1 MACVLVDVDGTL
13 FARPS
18 AERSFVAYLFRH
30 RVLGPR
36 QVLAGLAFFLR
47 WGLRY
52 GLFAA
57 HRNKAYLAGLTVS
70 TVEQLAERFV
80 RESLLERLRPSI
92 VNRLKQHH
100 EAGEPIVLITGAP
113 DFIAGPLG
121 RALGAKACRATQC
134 AQQNDVFTSDPPER
148 YPFRAEKL
156 KQAGDTE

>member
-1 MACVLVDVDGTL
+1 VSCVLIDVDGTL

-52 GLFAA
+52 GLFAP
-57 HRNKAYLAGLTVS
+57 HRNKAYLAGLRVS
-70 TVEQLAERFV
+70 TVEGLAERFV

-92 VNRLKQHH
+92 VSQRPPSRVEQVPSFEH
-100 EAGEPIVLITGAP
+100 GEQRSTTSGMQMVGGSRESFQSTSQAV
-113 DFIAGPLG
+113 
-121 RALGAKACRATQC
+121 ATQRT
-134 AQQNDVFTSDPPER
+134 TSASSVGS
-148 YPFRAEKL
+148 YS
-156 KQAGDTE
+156 